1 MDHRRIGFIGL
12 GRMGA
17 PMVRRL
23 VASGYAVTAYDVR
36 EEAVGAARR
45 AGAGAAESAAGVA
58 AGADAVITM
67 LPDGGAVSRVAYAP
81 GGLIAALRPG
91 QVLLEM
97 TSSHPRVTRRI
108 AADVAPRGVGM
119 LDAPVSGGVRGA
131 EEGTLCLMVG
141 GRRDVLDACRPI
153 LRCFGNVVH
162 VGDAPG
168 DGDTAKTINNLLS
181 ATALW
186 SAAEAFAL
194 AIKAGLSPQRL
205 LEAVN
210 LSTGR
215 SYTTEVKFPRYI
227 LPRRFNAGFTVGQYL
242 KDLNICLD
250 VADELQA
257 PMLLGTLVRQV
268 WAVAARE
275 GLADADH
282 TALITLLERWMGN
295 AAPAEDSGPS

>member
-45 AGAGAAESAAGVA
+45 AGAGAADSAAGVA

-67 LPDGGAVSRVAYAP
+67 LPDGEAVSRVAYGP
-81 GGLIAALRPG
+81 GGLIAALVRG

-97 TSSHPRVTRRI
+97 TSSHPGVTRRI
-108 AADVAPRGVGM
+108 AADVAARGADM

-141 GRRDVLDACRPI
+141 GPRDVLDACRPI
-153 LRCFGNVVH
+153 LRCFGHVVH
-162 VGDAPG
+162 VGDTPG
-168 DGDTAKTINNLLS
+168 DGDMAKTINNLLS

-194 AIKAGLSPQRL
+194 ATKAGLSPQRL
-205 LEAVN
+205 LEAIN
-210 LSTGR
+210 RSTGR
-215 SYTTEVKFPRYI
+215 SYTTEVKFPRYV
-227 LPRRFNAGFTVGQYL
+227 LPRRFTAGFTVGQYL

-250 VADELQA
+250 VADDLAA
-257 PMLLGTLVRQV
+257 PMLLGTLVRQA
-268 WAVAARE
+268 WALAARE

-295 AAPAEDSGPS
+295 PPPGEDSGPS